1 MKFDKF
7 MEWCYR
13 ALCIFVSA
21 VVVVACVISCSA
33 PVKAHAEDNYIELI
47 YGLPERVQ
55 QMYQSGKVQ
64 ITEVENA
71 IKTDLANGNLDASSE
86 LGQHVFTCW
95 YLQNCMFGGGNA
107 GSPNWLLGQG
117 AYSAYEYYYHN
128 YGDDYYEYMPDNI
141 PISATGTYGLYKT
154 SLDNYVHFGNW
165 FLNSENVFQSDVI
178 NLTIDTTN
186 SGYTVSN
193 MRFRSYVTNTNVL
206 VFNILSP
213 SGNYGQF
220 TIYDTSNYMGRTRST
235 TGTDF
240 YVATLNVNNAI
251 PIITSGVSIDVFSAY
266 GAMTKGAPSIS
277 LPENSVLSK
286 DQPWLYY
293 NNTLLP
299 YMRTNYPDVPDKYFV
314 FPNGYTPTVTPDIF
328 SPSVNFGGVGVGGLG
343 GIIAGAGAI
352 INVGGVGTVNVFAP
366 IQGQIRIDGVQL
378 QFPIDLP
385 DSVYVNR
392 NQVSIPTVDPLEIAG
407 HVLDMISNTHF
418 TFDGVDFTINADGT
432 ISISGTSY
440 TLPIGTPTQ
449 PDTTPYEYMYEI
461 PTMERIELVEPTIEP
476 VGLSSFKDG
485 ITGLYGLGAR
495 LYYDLGLFRPLL
507 ICLGIAGVGYAISRI
522 GGH

>member
-1 MKFDKF
+1 

-13 ALCIFVSA
+13 ALCILVSA

-33 PVKAHAEDNYIELI
+33 PVRAHADETELL
-47 YGLPERVQ
+47 YQLPDRLQ
-55 QMYQSGKVQ
+55 QYYYTGARQLD
-64 ITEVENA
+64 EVVNA
-71 IKTDLANGNLDASSE
+71 VSTDLNNGNLTESSQLAE
-86 LGQHVFTCW
+86 HVFTCY
-95 YLQNCMFGGGNA
+95 YLQNCLFGSA
-107 GSPNWLLGQG
+107 SQQIGSPNWILGQ
-117 AYSAYEYYYHN
+117 AVYSAYEAYYHD
-128 YGDDYYEYMPDNI
+128 YGSDFYNHLPDT
-141 PISATGTYGLYKT
+141 ISI
-154 SLDNYVHFGNW
+154 S
-165 FLNSENVFQSDVI
+165 S
-178 NLTIDTTN
+178 
-186 SGYTVSN
+186 SGYTGLYRVQGSSDIHFATFFVDPFTVCTSDIINLNITVNNSN
-193 MRFRSYVTNTNVL
+193 YSKLNITTFSNLGAICFSYSVPTLGNWSLSDSSGICQSYTSDRGYEFYFLKSGISIPTISNGTRIDTFRSAYVPMMKLAGSLHQL
-206 VFNILSP
+206 VPDSSIEK
-213 SGNYGQF
+213 
-220 TIYDTSNYMGRTRST
+220 DT
-235 TGTDF
+235 
-240 YVATLNVNNAI
+240 
-251 PIITSGVSIDVFSAY
+251 
-266 GAMTKGAPSIS
+266 
-277 LPENSVLSK
+277 
-286 DQPWLYY
+286 PWNYY
-293 NNTLLP
+293 NNILLP
-299 YMRTNYPDVPDKYFV
+299 YMRTNFPDVPDKYFV
-314 FPNGYTPTVTPDIF
+314 FPNGYTPAVTPDIF

-352 INVGGVGTVNVFAP
+352 INVGGVGAINVFAP

-392 NQVSIPTVDPLEIAG
+392 NQVSIPTTDPLEIAG

-432 ISISGTSY
+432 ISISGTPY

-461 PTMERIELVEPTIEP
+461 PTMERIELIEPTIEP

>member
-1 MKFDKF
+1 MTLVN
-7 MEWCYR
+7 M
-13 ALCIFVSA
+13 L
-21 VVVVACVISCSA
+21 ACVEMLSLTALIDFYES
-33 PVKAHAEDNYIELI
+33 NYNNNVSF
-47 YGLPERVQ
+47 G
-55 QMYQSGKVQ
+55 SGSFNV
-64 ITEVENA
+64 
-71 IKTDLANGNLDASSE
+71 S
-86 LGQHVFTCW
+86 
-95 YLQNCMFGGGNA
+95 
-107 GSPNWLLGQG
+107 GS
-117 AYSAYEYYYHN
+117 
-128 YGDDYYEYMPDNI
+128 
-141 PISATGTYGLYKT
+141 GTYGMFRT
-154 SLDNYVHFGNW
+154 TLDNDIHFGTW
-165 FLNSENVFQSDVI
+165 FLNSQNLFQSDAI
-178 NLTIDTTN
+178 NLSIDTTN
-186 SGYTVSN
+186 SGYTASD

-206 VFNILSP
+206 AFNILAP
-213 SGNYGQF
+213 SGSSGEY
-220 TIYDTSNYMGRTRST
+220 TIYDSSGYMARNRST
-235 TGTDF
+235 SGYTY

-251 PIITSGVSIDVFSAY
+251 PIIPSGASIDVYSAY
-266 GAMTKGAPSIS
+266 GAMTKGAPMLS
-277 LPENSVLSK
+277 LPSATVSDETPWAYYNSVL
-286 DQPWLYY
+286 
-293 NNTLLP
+293 LP
-299 YMRTNYPDVPDKYFV
+299 YIRQNYNIDNIDNYLW
-314 FPNGYTPTVTPDIF
+314 FPNGYTPAVTPDIF

-378 QFPIDLP
+378 QFPVDLP

-392 NQVSIPTVDPLEIAG
+392 NQVSIPTVDPIEIAG

-432 ISISGTSY
+432 ISISGTPY

-449 PDTTPYEYMYEI
+449 PDTTPYEYMYEV
-461 PTMERIELVEPTIEP
+461 PTMERIELIEPTIEP